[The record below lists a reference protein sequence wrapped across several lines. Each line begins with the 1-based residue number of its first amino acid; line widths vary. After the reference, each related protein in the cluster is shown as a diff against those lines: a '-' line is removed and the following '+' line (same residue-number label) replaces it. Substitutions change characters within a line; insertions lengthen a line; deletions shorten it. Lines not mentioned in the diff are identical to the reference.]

1 MLKQWGLS
9 SMQLVHTFMHCQI
22 QILMACQRLVHQYSM
37 VNDPYRHSPMSLA
50 LSEIE
55 DRVRV
60 VMVLLL
66 GSFMDEYLPLTCPKT
81 PQALW

>member
-1 MLKQWGLS
+1 
-9 SMQLVHTFMHCQI
+9 
-22 QILMACQRLVHQYSM
+22 
-37 VNDPYRHSPMSLA
+37 MSLA

-66 GSFMDEYLPLTCPKT
+66 GSFMDEYLPLTCRKT
-81 PQALW
+81 PQAL